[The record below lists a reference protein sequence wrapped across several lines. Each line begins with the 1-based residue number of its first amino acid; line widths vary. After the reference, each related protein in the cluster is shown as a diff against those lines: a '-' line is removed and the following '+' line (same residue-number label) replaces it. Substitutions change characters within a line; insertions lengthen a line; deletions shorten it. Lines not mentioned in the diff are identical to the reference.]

1 MGDNSDCNCEQ
12 ALRLQDKLG
21 QAFVALLEARK
32 QADAW
37 LDRADRLK
45 RELAT
50 AQARIAELERTWT
63 VCKSCLYGA
72 TAITERAAIVS
83 WLRSQPNPHPENHND
98 DIDCGAAL
106 QQGTHDGW
114 SIARREFAAA
124 IESLA
129 HHHHTARTEGEP

>member
-83 WLRSQPNPHPENHND
+83 WLREQPKLGEFPTWR
-98 DIDCGAAL
+98 
-106 QQGTHDGW
+106 GTADL
-114 SIARREFAAA
+114 

-129 HHHHTARTEGEP
+129 HHHTARTEGEP